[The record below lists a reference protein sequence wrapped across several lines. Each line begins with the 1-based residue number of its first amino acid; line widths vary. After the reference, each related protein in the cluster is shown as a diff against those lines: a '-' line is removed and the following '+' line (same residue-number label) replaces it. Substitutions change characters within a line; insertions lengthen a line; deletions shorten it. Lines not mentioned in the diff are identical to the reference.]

1 VVHAGRVF
9 RVAEMAGRRIAKV
22 KVEDKAAQ
30 EGELAT
36 EDDGLEVA
44 G

>member
-1 VVHAGRVF
+1 VF
-9 RVAEMAGRRIAKV
+9 RVAEMAGRRISKV
-22 KVEDKAAQ
+22 KVEDRVAKLGDQ
-30 EGELAT
+30 AT